1 MNKSL
6 VEQEYSLKASIAG
19 LQDLG
24 NQTQGVNNA
33 LLEVTNNFEKSN
45 QSLREAQAVRDSA
58 VASSELLHT
67 ALNNELT
74 ALIKEEGALKASMA
88 ATQDS
93 AIQTQALSN
102 AKLEGTNAAMEFI
115 SSLDEEKASQEANIS
130 VLHNAVSAMGVFGDA
145 TLQSADQ
152 LEQFA
157 AVASGCSFSD

>member
-45 QSLREAQAVRDSA
+45 QALREAQAVRDSA
-58 VASSELLHT
+58 VASSEALHT

-74 ALIKEEGALKASMA
+74 ALIKEEGALQASIA

-102 AKLEGTNAAMEFI
+102 AKLEGTNAGDGIYFI
-115 SSLDEEKASQEANIS
+115 
-130 VLHNAVSAMGVFGDA
+130 
-145 TLQSADQ
+145 T
-152 LEQFA
+152 
-157 AVASGCSFSD
+157 